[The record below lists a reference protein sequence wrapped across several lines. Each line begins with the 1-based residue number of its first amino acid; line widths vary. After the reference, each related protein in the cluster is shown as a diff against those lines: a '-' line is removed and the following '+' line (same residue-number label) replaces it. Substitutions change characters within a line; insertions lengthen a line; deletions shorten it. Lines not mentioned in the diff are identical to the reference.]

1 MSQKIKLGKRG
12 FVRGSYKNTIDTT
25 FSQLI
30 PPTPPIQEVA
40 TVEEFFELYQTLFYE
55 IPSEGSINS
64 HPFIIQRSTEYIG
77 ATEEK
82 EQDIQIL
89 LEEITKLREELLQTQ
104 KELRDTQLEAVS
116 EKNKN
121 TTTGVEDELPQTTSG
136 ILPGTQLTSQE
147 TLI

>member
-64 HPFIIQRSTEYIG
+64 HPFIIQRSTE
-77 ATEEK
+77 EK

-104 KELRDTQLEAVS
+104 K
-116 EKNKN
+116 N
-121 TTTGVEDELPQTTSG
+121 
-136 ILPGTQLTSQE
+136 
-147 TLI
+147 